1 MDRQQIV
8 AQVTDSMEGAP
19 SAFAIRDARKVDAR
33 GIEEHAWIVAD
44 ANGAIAARGTSDDDF
59 EAACR
64 ANGIGTD
71 AVIDASGKIMTP
83 GYVDIHSHGAWET
96 SFDDGPDGIDVAR
109 AGHAMHGTTRQVCS
123 LITNPI
129 DVQCEN
135 LRNVRAKM
143 DQRPDILGA
152 HLEGPFLA
160 LSRKGAHDPE
170 CLKDPV
176 PEIVDR
182 MLEAADGCLRQITI
196 APELPHGLQAIRSFA
211 TAGTVPAVGCTIAS
225 PVRFRRRSR
234 IHASPSS

>member
-83 GYVDIHSHGAWET
+83 RIRGHP
-96 SFDDGPDGIDVAR
+96 FAR
-109 AGHAMHGTTRQVCS
+109 R
-123 LITNPI
+123 
-129 DVQCEN
+129 
-135 LRNVRAKM
+135 
-143 DQRPDILGA
+143 
-152 HLEGPFLA
+152 
-160 LSRKGAHDPE
+160 
-170 CLKDPV
+170 
-176 PEIVDR
+176 
-182 MLEAADGCLRQITI
+182 
-196 APELPHGLQAIRSFA
+196 
-211 TAGTVPAVGCTIAS
+211 VGEKL
-225 PVRFRRRSR
+225 
-234 IHASPSS
+234 